1 MIILV
6 AMNEDGVLLVEV
18 PCGVADEK
26 PDLPLRGSIWNVFI
40 VVFFFRVE
48 RTHTG

>member
-1 MIILV
+1 
-6 AMNEDGVLLVEV
+6 MNEDGVLLVEV

-26 PDLPLRGSIWNVFI
+26 PDLPSWSGIRNGFI

-48 RTHTG
+48 RTLRG